1 MIFCSSSYASEIG
14 WDTNRIPFYRIES
27 KSKETALLRIK
38 YNWWQCQHYRIVVDS
53 GSDNRVKTSCSSP
66 LGRGLRGPT
75 EPGVKP
81 IPVPEK
87 AEQKHGPPPSL
98 RWLTKLR
105 FRGGN
110 EREPSSSFVLFV
122 TEAPSDQI
130 STTMTVDETNY
141 HCSVEERSCERKLFD
156 MDLVIETR

>member
-87 AEQKHGPPPSL
+87 AEQEHGPPPSL

-105 FRGGN
+105 FEEETKESPRAL
-110 EREPSSSFVLFV
+110 SFCLWQKRRVIKFLLPWLWTKQIIIVPLRNVL
-122 TEAPSDQI
+122 S
-130 STTMTVDETNY
+130 
-141 HCSVEERSCERKLFD
+141 
-156 MDLVIETR
+156 DLVIETR